1 VLLVFIV
8 YVVQLSQLTTVSAVR
23 VHTLTLPLPRILF
36 QFIVFM
42 FVQLS
47 SVACFQEIVVSIADI
62 LSYTA
67 FCDGALSVTQSQLFQ
82 YAVSST

>member
-1 VLLVFIV
+1 
-8 YVVQLSQLTTVSAVR
+8 
-23 VHTLTLPLPRILF
+23 
-36 QFIVFM
+36 M

-67 FCDGALSVTQSQLFQ
+67 FCDGALAVTQSHVLQ
-82 YAVSST
+82 YAVSLT